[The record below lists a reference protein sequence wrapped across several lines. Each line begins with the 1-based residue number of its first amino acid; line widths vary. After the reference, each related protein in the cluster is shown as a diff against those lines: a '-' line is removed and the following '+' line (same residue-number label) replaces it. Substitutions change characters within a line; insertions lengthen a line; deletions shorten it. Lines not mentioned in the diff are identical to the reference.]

1 MISKEEIENNINTE
15 WKIPL
20 ASQKKFRYGLCKYI
34 VELCQKMNLSQSTAS
49 LAMLITNYFFIK
61 RCYFNYDKLS
71 LVCSSLLL
79 SSKTKSSQPRLKEIC
94 EEYNL
99 IKRKTSQME
108 TPHKIK
114 QHIGKYEL
122 HLLKALDYNIP
133 EEFPY
138 DFINIY
144 SEILYPNND
153 QEIANL
159 ATKIANDSFFTLA
172 NNVYKNYII
181 ALSCIVIAAKF
192 LDIPTILE
200 ENFKFLDNMKCINKR
215 KMTEEEFNKELYK
228 YDNNRLNTS
237 NEKNGGM
244 EIEGNDE
251 DEYFEKLC
259 FCEKLYPNMKMEDL
273 LGCIRMIIEF
283 YEDMGKE
290 KGDDIKMKK

>member
-1 MISKEEIENNINTE
+1 MISKEEIENKINTE

-20 ASQKKFRYGLCKYI
+20 ESQKKSRYGLCKYI
-34 VELCQKMNLSQSTAS
+34 VDICQKMNLSQNTAS

-99 IKRKTSQME
+99 IKSKTSQME
-108 TPHKIK
+108 TPHKVK

-122 HLLKALDYNIP
+122 YLLKALDYNIP

-138 DFINIY
+138 DLINIY

-172 NNVYKNYII
+172 NNVYKNYIV
-181 ALSCIVIAAKF
+181 ALACIVISAKF
-192 LDIPTILE
+192 LDIPSILE
-200 ENFKFLDNMKCINKR
+200 DNFKFLENMKRVNKR
-215 KMTEEEFNKELYK
+215 KMTEDEFNKELYQ
-228 YDNNRLNTS
+228 YDNNRWNPS
-237 NEKNGGM
+237 KDKNDEM
-244 EIEGNDE
+244 EIEGKEE
-251 DEYFEKLC
+251 DEYFEKLSL
-259 FCEKLYPNMKMEDL
+259 CEKLYPNMKMNDL
-273 LGCIRMIIEF
+273 LGCIKMIIEF

-290 KGDDIKMKK
+290 KADDMKMKK

>member
-20 ASQKKFRYGLCKYI
+20 ESQKKSRYGLCKYI
-34 VELCQKMNLSQSTAS
+34 VDICQKMNLSQNTAS

-99 IKRKTSQME
+99 IKSKTSQME
-108 TPHKIK
+108 TPHKVK

-122 HLLKALDYNIP
+122 YLLKALDYNIP

-138 DFINIY
+138 DLINIY

-172 NNVYKNYII
+172 NNVYKNYIV
-181 ALSCIVIAAKF
+181 ALACIVISAKF
-192 LDIPTILE
+192 LDIPSILE
-200 ENFKFLDNMKCINKR
+200 DNFKFLENMKRVNKR
-215 KMTEEEFNKELYK
+215 KMTEDEFNKELYQ
-228 YDNNRLNTS
+228 YDNNRWNPS
-237 NEKNGGM
+237 KDKNDEM
-244 EIEGNDE
+244 EIEGKEE
-251 DEYFEKLC
+251 DEYFEKLSL
-259 FCEKLYPNMKMEDL
+259 CEKLYPNMKMNDL
-273 LGCIRMIIEF
+273 LGCIKMIIEF

-290 KGDDIKMKK
+290 KADDMKMKK